1 MKVIFL
7 EDVAGTADAGDVK
20 VVKNGFARNF
30 LLPRNLAAPATPD
43 QLQRLHAIQKT
54 AQEKRLKFS
63 EELSLGVL
71 LFLEKLQYLPVS
83 YSL

>member
-43 QLQRLHAIQKT
+43 QLQRLHAIQQT
-54 AQEKRLKFS
+54 AQEK
-63 EELSLGVL
+63 LSCMRWH
-71 LFLEKLQYLPVS
+71 LFGCPRSPRYLP
-83 YSL
+83 